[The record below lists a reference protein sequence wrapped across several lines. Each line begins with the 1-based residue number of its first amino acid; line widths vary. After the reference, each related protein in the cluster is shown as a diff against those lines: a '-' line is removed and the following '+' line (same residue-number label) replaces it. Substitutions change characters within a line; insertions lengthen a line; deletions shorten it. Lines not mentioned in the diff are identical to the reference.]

1 MRFKII
7 IFCGV
12 FMGIAALAQEKKID
26 SKNLRTL
33 VVEKNLKVQAAEK
46 SKEAAEEREGVL
58 TRSFLPSLEVFAGQ
72 EQFKSG
78 RAETKSEPAY
88 GAELRMNLFNG
99 GRDSLENQVRS
110 LNTEKKGYESD
121 RVLSEELEKA
131 RNNYWQILF
140 LRDQLEILKISSEA
154 NKQNLNSAERRIRS
168 GVATESDR
176 VEFEMKEVELRQDS
190 QKAQMELQSS
200 LRALGILVG
209 IDKLDV
215 GTFVEKLDHEHDYEG
230 SLKHDA
236 RDHDFLIKES
246 EIQSEQDRLLAT
258 KEKREWWPKLEAF
271 AGYTQYNQRDKDF
284 ADAQDRTET
293 VVGLRVSM
301 KLAAGLESQKD
312 ANALSKQAEAAASV
326 SAFQKKEIEAHLENE
341 MAELRLLHSQA
352 HEAEENIR
360 RAEKYYRLTQ
370 SEYARGVKNSPDV
383 LGASEKL
390 YEARHR
396 RLEIIRDFQLAKS
409 HVLSKIG
416 K

>member
-1 MRFKII
+1 MRFKIV
-7 IFCGV
+7 V
-12 FMGIAALAQEKKID
+12 FSCVFVAIAASAQEKQID
-26 SKNLRTL
+26 SKSLRAL
-33 VVEKNLKVQAAEK
+33 VIEKNFKVQAAEK
-46 SKEAAEEREGVL
+46 NKEAAEEREGVL
-58 TRSFLPSLEVFAGQ
+58 TRSFLPSVEVFAGQ

-131 RNNYWQILF
+131 RNDYWQILF
-140 LRDQLEILKISSEA
+140 LRDKLEILKVTSEA
-154 NKQNLNSAERRIRS
+154 NKQNLNSAERRIKS

-176 VEFEMKEVELRQDS
+176 VEFEMKDVELRQDT
-190 QKAQMELQSS
+190 QKTQIELQSS
-200 LRALGILVG
+200 LRALGMLVG
-209 IDKLDV
+209 IEKLDV
-215 GTFVEKLDHEHDYEG
+215 GTFVEKLDHEHDYESG
-230 SLKHDA
+230 LKHEA
-236 RDHDFLIKES
+236 RDHDFLVKES
-246 EIQSEQDRLLAT
+246 QIQSEQDRILAT
-258 KEKREWWPKLEAF
+258 KERREWWPKLEAF

-301 KLAAGLESQKD
+301 KLAAGLESQKE
-312 ANALSKQAEAAASV
+312 AISLSKQAEAAASIA
-326 SAFQKKEIEAHLENE
+326 AFQKKEIEAHLENE
-341 MAELRLLHSQA
+341 MAELRLLHSQV
-352 HEAEENIR
+352 HEADENIR
-360 RAEKYYRLTQ
+360 RAEKYYRMTQ

-390 YEARHR
+390 FEARHR
-396 RLEIIRDFQLAKS
+396 RLEMIRDFQLAKS